1 MHPTIKT
8 LLIIAV
14 VVLVFA
20 LVPALLTFA
29 LLLLLLWLIETLR
42 AHGPV
47 WFLWQRDA
55 AILRMGRFA
64 WFRRVPG
71 IKRILRRVEKAESER
86 KAERERKAAE
96 ERQREAEREVERA
109 RRAEKERQRKAE
121 ADAREQAERDKAQKK
136 RDDFIGRP
144 IPPDIQRDMRA
155 FLDGSFVGEDR
166 SPLAYVGYR
175 VGKTRGLASRERQ
188 RRLDVCFRI
197 EIPADLDAK
206 YQAWG
211 APATYQ
217 RFHSIDK
224 HLKMLADLRGGRS
237 NQRFAV
243 ADWEED
249 RTWFQGEFREL
260 AGLLQRHP
268 PRRYW

>member
-1 MHPTIKT
+1 MHPYLKAALWIGIVVALFMIFPA
-8 LLIIAV
+8 LLIIA
-14 VVLVFA
+14 
-20 LVPALLTFA
+20 LLI
-29 LLLLLLWLIETLR
+29 LLWWLISNLTE
-42 AHGPV
+42 HGPK
-47 WFLWQRDA
+47 WIWWQRDA
-55 AILRMGRFA
+55 LFLRLGRFR
-64 WFRRVPG
+64 WFGRLPWVSG
-71 IKRILRRVEKAESER
+71 TLRRVQAEDER
-86 KAERERKAAE
+86 RKE
-96 ERQREAEREVERA
+96 EA
-109 RRAEKERQRKAE
+109 RRKKAE
-121 ADAREQAERDKAQKK
+121 ADAQEQAERDRAQKEH
-136 RDDFIGRP
+136 DALVERP

-175 VGKTRGLASRERQ
+175 VGKTRGLTSRERQ

-197 EIPADLDAK
+197 EIPSDLDAK

>member
-1 MHPTIKT
+1 MHPIIKT
-8 LLIIAV
+8 LLIIAL
-14 VVLVFA
+14 VVLIFA
-20 LVPALLTFA
+20 LVPALLVIA
-29 LLLLLLWLIETLR
+29 LLLLLFWLIMILNT
-42 AHGPV
+42 HGPV

-55 AILRMGRFA
+55 AVLRMGKFA

-71 IKRILRRVEKAESER
+71 IKRILRRVEQEEAE
-86 KAERERKAAE
+86 
-96 ERQREAEREVERA
+96 REAERD
-109 RRAEKERQRKAE
+109 RKAE
-121 ADAREQAERDKAQKK
+121 EERRKKAEAEARERAERDRAQKEH
-136 RDDFIGRP
+136 DALIERP
-144 IPPDIQRDMRA
+144 IPPDIKRDMDAFRA
-155 FLDGSFVGEDR
+155 GSFVGEDR

-197 EIPADLDAK
+197 EIPSDLDPK
-206 YQAWG
+206 YQGWG

-217 RFHSIDK
+217 RFHAIDK

-249 RTWFQGEFREL
+249 RTWFHSEFREL

>member
-1 MHPTIKT
+1 MHPYLKAALWIGF
-8 LLIIAV
+8 V
-14 VVLVFA
+14 VA
-20 LVPALLTFA
+20 LFMIFPALLVIA
-29 LLLLLLWLIETLR
+29 LLILLWWLISNLTE
-42 AHGPV
+42 HGPK
-47 WFLWQRDA
+47 WIWWQRDA
-55 AILRMGRFA
+55 LFLRLGRFR
-64 WFRRVPG
+64 WFGRLPAVSG
-71 IKRILRRVEKAESER
+71 TLRRVQAEDER
-86 KAERERKAAE
+86 RKE
-96 ERQREAEREVERA
+96 EA
-109 RRAEKERQRKAE
+109 RRKQAE
-121 ADAREQAERDKAQKK
+121 ADAREQAERDRARKEHDALVE
-136 RDDFIGRP
+136 RP

-211 APATYQ
+211 APATHQ

-249 RTWFQGEFREL
+249 RTWFQSEFREL